1 MKKKKLLLTLFF
13 TFLTSAQTSKF
24 EKPRYLKLATFLT
37 PIDMSQEFG
46 MGGLL
51 SKNTTSVAINNI
63 ETKDFESRKGEDGQE
78 VKVRKV
84 IKDTLLIKNILIE
97 KGYAFEVVKEI
108 GSFSIIKFWALEKS
122 TGKSILQ
129 TLKSNIINNQTTAT
143 DTYDVA
149 KSYTALKING
159 LVAEDGDNKIDL
171 TKTYYILPTK
181 TLVSN
186 SVEFDNKNGTW
197 NIGLLVMPVKI
208 RPFATESGQF
218 DFSDGVS
225 VGTTLSWTV
234 HHNFRTNFTHNI
246 LLYVGVGSYTAD
258 ESKIKE
264 KREDYKIATF
274 SPAVGWMW
282 EKKSVQLSLL
292 VGIDFPAG
300 NLQKQWVYRN
310 MPWFGMGL
318 GIGLFNI
325 SADNSSKNDKQVKP

>member
-1 MKKKKLLLTLFF
+1 MKKQILLFTLFITVF
-13 TFLTSAQTSKF
+13 ATAQTIKF
-24 EKPRYLKLATFLT
+24 EKPRYLKFATFLT

-46 MGGLL
+46 QGGVL
-51 SKNTTSVAINNI
+51 SRNTSTVEIKDVD
-63 ETKDFESRKGEDGQE
+63 TKDFESRVGEDGNE

-84 IKDTLLIKNILIE
+84 IKDTLLLKNIMIE

-108 GSFSIIKFWALEKS
+108 GSFSIIKFWSLEKS
-122 TGKSILQ
+122 TGKSLIQ
-129 TLKSNIINNQTTAT
+129 TLNSNKKSNPNTAS
-143 DTYDVA
+143 DTYDIN
-149 KSYTALKING
+149 KTYTSLVIDG
-159 LVAEDGDNKIDL
+159 LVAIDGSNKIDL
-171 TKTYYILPTK
+171 TKTYFILPTK
-181 TLVSN
+181 TLISN
-186 SVEFDNKNGTW
+186 SVEFDNKKGMW

-234 HHNFRTNFTHNI
+234 HHNFRTNFTHNV
-246 LLYVGVGSYTAD
+246 LLYVGVSSYTAD

-264 KREDYKIATF
+264 TREDYKIATF

-282 EKKSVQLSLL
+282 EKNRVQLSLL
-292 VGIDFPAG
+292 AGVDFPSG
-300 NLQKQWVYRN
+300 TIQKNWVYRN

-325 SADNSSKNDKQVKP
+325 NNDNSSKESTQVKP